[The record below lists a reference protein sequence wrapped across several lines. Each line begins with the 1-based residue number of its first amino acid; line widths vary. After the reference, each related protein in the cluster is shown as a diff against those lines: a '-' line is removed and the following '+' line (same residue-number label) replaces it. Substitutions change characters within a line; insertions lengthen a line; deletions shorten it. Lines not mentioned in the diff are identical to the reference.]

1 MHTTRRDFV
10 RLAAV
15 AGLGLSPLSRWAAA
29 GLPSS
34 GKSILILGGTGF
46 LGPACS
52 EAALARG
59 HKVTLFN
66 RGRSESMRKDRGRPS
81 AVPAEVE
88 EVLIGNRDPDKTA
101 DEWKKPEERDANSP
115 KGLSQLEGRKWDAV
129 IDTSGYWP
137 RIVKA
142 SAELLAPNVGQYVF
156 ISTISVYKDNSKP
169 NMAEDGELNTLS
181 DPKTEDFGAQFENYG
196 AGKAACEAAAE
207 AAMPG
212 RVTNIRPGF
221 IVGPRDT
228 SRRFLYWP
236 IRARRGGEVLLPGA
250 PDDPIQIIDVR
261 DLAEWI
267 VLCIE
272 RKTTGVFNATGPDKE
287 LSVRAMIEGCK
298 RGVGGKAATYTWADA
313 SFLEREGVR
322 PGELP
327 LWAAPTGETAGFHRI
342 NIDAAK
348 RAGLTFRSVE
358 DTARAT
364 IEWFDSLPADVQV
377 QVSQTPMTPE
387 REDKI
392 LQAWKKTKVEPPR

>member
-1 MHTTRRDFV
+1 MHTSRRDFV

-15 AGLGLSPLSRWAAA
+15 AGLGLSPLSRLAAA

-66 RGRSESMRKDRGRPS
+66 RGRAESMRKERGRPS
-81 AVPAEVE
+81 AVPMEVE
-88 EVLIGNRDPDKTA
+88 EVLIGNRDPEKPA
-101 DEWKKPEERDANSP
+101 DDWKEAADRDPNSP
-115 KGLSQLEGRKWDAV
+115 KGLTQLQGRKWDAV

-137 RIVKA
+137 RMVRA
-142 SAELLAPNVGQYVF
+142 SAELLAPSVGQYVF
-156 ISTISVYKDNSKP
+156 ISTISVYKHNNIP
-169 NMAEDGELNTLS
+169 NMTEDGELNVLS
-181 DPKTEDFGAQFENYG
+181 DPKIESFGSQFENYG

-212 RVTNIRPGF
+212 RVTNIRPGY

-228 SRRFLYWP
+228 SRRFIYWP
-236 IRARRGGEVLLPGA
+236 VRARRGGEILLPGT
-250 PDDPIQIIDVR
+250 PNDPIQIIDVR
-261 DLAEWI
+261 DLAEWV

-272 RKTTGVFNATGPDKE
+272 QKTMGVFNATGPAKE
-287 LSVRAMIEGCK
+287 LSVRSMIEGCK
-298 RGVGGKAATYTWADA
+298 EGVGGERATYTWADA
-313 SFLEREGVR
+313 AFLQREGVK

-327 LWAAPTGETAGFHRI
+327 LWAAPTGDTAGFHRI

-348 RAGLTFRSVE
+348 RAGLRFRPVT

-364 IEWFDSLPADVQV
+364 IEWFDSLPADVQK
-377 QVSQTPMTPE
+377 QVSDSPMTPE
-387 REDKI
+387 REAKV
-392 LQAWKKTKVEPPR
+392 LEAWKKNKG